1 MSNHKSNS
9 RREDKARQIFLG
21 NLTAAPGAN
30 ILAHKFSPVPP
41 HWGTIPVTERVKQK
55 WTSGRVD
62 LRGAAVTFV
71 TVLEELRS

>member
-9 RREDKARQIFLG
+9 RREDKAMQIFLG

-30 ILAHKFSPVPP
+30 ILEHKFSPVPP
-41 HWGTIPVTERVKQK
+41 HWGTERVKQK

-62 LRGAAVTFV
+62 LRGAAVTF
-71 TVLEELRS
+71 